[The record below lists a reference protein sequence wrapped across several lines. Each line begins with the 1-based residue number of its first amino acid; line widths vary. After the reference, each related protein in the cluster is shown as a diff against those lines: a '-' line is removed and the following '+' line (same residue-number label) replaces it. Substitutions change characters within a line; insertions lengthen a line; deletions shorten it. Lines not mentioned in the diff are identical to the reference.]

1 MALLLDDFEEPKDE
15 ANGRTS
21 LVNDLVNA
29 VLSAFGH
36 NDAATTVPVILMG
49 SIVWGDVY
57 ELVKKSQDQET
68 MIKEQTERFKNLS
81 SEDYCRYLSG
91 PDAHTLDSICNDTSL
106 NKVECLFGHFLH
118 KGNIGVLF
126 GETNAGKSVLSYEIA
141 MNFLH
146 PDKSLEAEE
155 LGSDGSASKRMV
167 LYYDLEMGKSQIHN
181 RLKNMDS
188 SKKNAMGSFVVKDGS
203 TISNVDDLISSINE
217 KVVKNYEILCVVDNL
232 SILGGA
238 NGSSKPIREM
248 ITKLK
253 ALIKKYPNITILLIS
268 HTTKKRKFTSLQLD
282 DLRGSKTLADLVD
295 SVFALGNS
303 LQDNLIKYVK
313 HLKSRDYKIYNK
325 VARFDLVGQ
334 EGNLHF
340 EFVSW
345 DEEDVHTIDLPLNS
359 GKPVEDPELIAK
371 VMDCYLRKCN
381 ETQIA
386 KMLRLSISKVRYI
399 LDNNPTVY
407 EDDVEVLENTNGE
420 NEPAKND
427 VPQEAPP
434 TSATEESEPPQEGRI
449 PTSDDEGDGWIDRL
463 VPPEGYW
470 EEKEL
475 DNPIGEN

>member
-1 MALLLDDFEEPKDE
+1 MALLLDDFEEPKNE
-15 ANGRTS
+15 TNGRAV
-21 LVNDLVNA
+21 LVGDLVNA

-36 NDAATTVPVILMG
+36 NEATTTVPDVLMG
-49 SIVWGDVY
+49 AVVWGEVY
-57 ELVKKSQDQET
+57 EKVKKAQNQEA
-68 MIKEQTERFKNLS
+68 MIKVQTERFKNLPP
-81 SEDYCRYLSG
+81 EDYCRFLSG

-106 NKVECLFGHFLH
+106 NNVECLFGHFLH

-155 LGSDGSASKRMV
+155 LGGDGPASRRMV

-188 SKKNAMGSFVVKDGS
+188 LKKNAMGSFVVKDGS
-203 TISNVDDLISSINE
+203 TISNVDDLVSNINE
-217 KVVKNYEILCVVDNL
+217 QVVRNYEILCVVDNL

-268 HTTKKRKFTSLQLD
+268 HTTKKRKFTPLELD

-303 LQDNLIKYVK
+303 LQDDLIKYVK

-334 EGNLHF
+334 DGNLHF
-340 EFVSW
+340 KFISW
-345 DEEDVHTIDLPLNS
+345 DDEDVHTIEMAWS
-359 GKPVEDPELIAK
+359 KGKSVEDPDLIAK
-371 VMDCYLRKCN
+371 VMDLCLRKCN
-381 ETQIA
+381 PVQIA
-386 KMLRLSISKVRYI
+386 KMLRLSFSKVRYI
-399 LDNNPTVY
+399 LENNPTVY
-407 EDDVEVLENTNGE
+407 TT
-420 NEPAKND
+420 P
-427 VPQEAPP
+427 
-434 TSATEESEPPQEGRI
+434 
-449 PTSDDEGDGWIDRL
+449 
-463 VPPEGYW
+463 
-470 EEKEL
+470 
-475 DNPIGEN
+475 